1 MSEQNHPRLGANS
14 ILSPLGAGISVSILA
29 LSVLSVPLAAASQL
43 GLSQAETTS
52 WILGLYGLPGALS
65 LLLVWRYRQPLLVT
79 GNVFIMI
86 FVASL
91 GTDLSWPELIGAAV
105 AAGALVLIIGGL
117 GLTDRLAVWL
127 PPPIVFGLLA
137 GAVVPFFIDLFV
149 ALDRDPVSVAVI
161 IAAYMGGAFVFR
173 GQLPAI
179 LPALIAGLVVAALEG
194 GLNLSAETL
203 SLPAPS
209 LTLPRFSFDAILTAT
224 PVMVVL
230 ITLQAN
236 VPAMVFLRRHAYQ
249 PPARLITGISGTGT
263 LLGSLL
269 GPVGVS
275 LSLPASALVAGPDAG
290 QHGARYRAG
299 YVAAAAH
306 VAIGLLAGLAAAF
319 AAGAPQALLDAVVG
333 LAVIGVL
340 VNALKEATRGPLVFG
355 PMFAFAISQ
364 SGLSLLG
371 LGAFFWA
378 LVLGLTASF
387 LLERDG
393 WRELR
398 ALTET

>member
-1 MSEQNHPRLGANS
+1 MSEQDPTRSPDS
-14 ILSPLGAGISVSILA
+14 ILSPLSAGVSVSILA

-43 GLSQAETTS
+43 GLSPAETSS

-65 LLLVWRYRQPLLVT
+65 LLLVARYRQPLLVT

-91 GTDLSWPELIGAAV
+91 ATELSWPELIAAAV
-105 AAGALVLIIGGL
+105 TAGALVLIIGGL

-149 ALDRDPVSVAVI
+149 ALDTDPVSVGMI
-161 IAAYMGGAFVFR
+161 IGAYMLGALVLR
-173 GQLPAI
+173 GRLPAI
-179 LPALIAGLVVAALEG
+179 LPALIVGLVVAGFEG
-194 GLNLSAETL
+194 GWGLSAREL
-203 SLPAPS
+203 SFPAPA
-209 LTLPRFSFDAILTAT
+209 LTLPRFSVDALLTAT

-236 VPAMVFLRRHAYQ
+236 VPSLVFLRREAYR
-249 PPARLITGISGTGT
+249 PPARLITGVSGTGT

-275 LSLPASALVAGPDAG
+275 LSLPASALIAGPDAG
-290 QHGARYRAG
+290 EHAARYRAG
-299 YVAAAAH
+299 YVAALAH
-306 VAIGLLAGLAAAF
+306 LAIGLLAGLAAAF
-319 AAGAPQALLDAVVG
+319 AAGVPQALLDAVVG

-340 VNALKEATRGPLVFG
+340 INALKEATRGPLVFG
-355 PMFAFAISQ
+355 PMFAFAVSQ
-364 SGLSLLG
+364 SGLSLFG

-378 LVLGLTASF
+378 LALGLAASF

-393 WRELR
+393 WKELR
-398 ALTET
+398 GLTET

>member
-1 MSEQNHPRLGANS
+1 MSEQDPSRSAKS

-65 LLLVWRYRQPLLVT
+65 LLLVLRYRQPLLVT

-91 GTDLSWPELIGAAV
+91 ATDLSWPELIGAAV

-149 ALDRDPVSVAVI
+149 ALDREPLSIAVI
-161 IAAYMGGAFVFR
+161 IAAYMLGAFVFR
-173 GQLPAI
+173 GRLPAI
-179 LPALIAGLVVAALEG
+179 LPALIVGLVVAVLEG
-194 GLNLSAETL
+194 GLGFSPEELSF
-203 SLPAPS
+203 PAPA
-209 LTLPRFSFDAILTAT
+209 LTLPHFSVDALLTAT

-230 ITLQAN
+230 VTLQAN
-236 VPAMVFLRRHAYQ
+236 VPSMVFLRGQAYL

-290 QHGARYRAG
+290 EHGTRYRAG
-299 YVAAAAH
+299 YVAASAH

-333 LAVIGVL
+333 IAVIGVL
-340 VNALKEATRGPLVFG
+340 VNALREATRGPLVFG
-355 PMFAFAISQ
+355 PMFAFAVSQ
-364 SGLSLLG
+364 SGLSLFG

-378 LVLGLTASF
+378 LALGLAASF

-393 WRELR
+393 WKELR
-398 ALTET
+398 GLTET